1 MESSSSGPEDE
12 GFGFF
17 TDDHESPAAAAAD
30 PNAEVIDLG
39 SILTIRNVEEW
50 HGRLENAL
58 GRANSIKLEA
68 GALDQ
73 IDGTGLQL
81 LCSFVKSAKV
91 IELSIY
97 WGETSTRLLQSA
109 SYFGASKVLG
119 IESHKNAA

>member
-1 MESSSSGPEDE
+1 MASSSSAPEDE

-17 TDDHESPAAAAAD
+17 TDDEDLPAAVAAD

-39 SILTIRNVEEW
+39 STLTIRNVEEW
-50 HGRLENAL
+50 HGRFESAL
-58 GRANSIKLEA
+58 GGVDSIVLEA

-73 IDGTGLQL
+73 VDGTGLQL
-81 LCSFVKSAKV
+81 LCSFVKSAKI

-109 SYFGASKVLG
+109 SYFGASEVLG
-119 IESHKNAA
+119 VESHKNAA